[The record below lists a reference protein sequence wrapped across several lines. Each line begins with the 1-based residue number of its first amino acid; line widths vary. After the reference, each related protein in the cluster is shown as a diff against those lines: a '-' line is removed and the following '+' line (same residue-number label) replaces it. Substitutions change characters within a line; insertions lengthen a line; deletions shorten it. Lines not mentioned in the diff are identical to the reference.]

1 MLPAG
6 ATMAY
11 GRLLRKL
18 RMGSLLVVTLCS
30 CGLSPAQPG
39 APQQISSKKLPVAH
53 PDVSAFL
60 PPATVLNKEL
70 SVEFQNDGVVDIVL
84 AYASDEAPDVTAG
97 VRVLKYGADSGWA
110 VAFDE
115 TDFVTNGAGGTD
127 TITIEKVRSASGRDG
142 VVVILKSSG
151 AGTATEWHILASAGN
166 KIFRLDPTRIRLKVL
181 KDRGYEDMG
190 YNGVTSNGDL
200 VTENLPGYSHGR
212 ARCCPDRPS
221 IEVRFKFIGN
231 SIKLDSVKELPFNPM
246 KY

>member
-1 MLPAG
+1 
-6 ATMAY
+6 MAY

-18 RMGSLLVVTLCS
+18 RLGSLLVVTLCS
-30 CGLSPAQPG
+30 CEVSRAQRGGPR
-39 APQQISSKKLPVAH
+39 QISSRKPVTH

-70 SVEFQNDGVVDIVL
+70 SVEFENDGVVDIVL

-97 VRVLKYGADSGWA
+97 VRVLKYGAASGWT

-127 TITIEKVRSASGRDG
+127 AITIDKVRSSSGRDG

-166 KIFRLDPTRIRLKVL
+166 KIFKLDPTRIRAQVL
-181 KDRGYEDMG
+181 KDRGYESMG
-190 YNGVTSNGDL
+190 YNGVTPKGDL
-200 VTENLPGYSHGR
+200 VTEDLPGYSHGR

-221 IEVRFKFIGN
+221 IEVRFKFTGN
-231 SIKLDSVKELPFNPM
+231 SIKLDSVKELPFHPA